1 MASPAHGT
9 QGDRLL
15 DPERSRAPDC
25 DWLDDAGLWP
35 ACEGLMHRIDRL
47 KRVGLVAVFA
57 GVAAFSARA
66 NDSSVELGVGGLKFT
81 QTADVSMESED
92 LTITPETVTVKYKFL
107 NTSQKPVT
115 LTIGF
120 PLPDIDLGD
129 TDVNYAFPIG
139 DPINFMGFQTRI
151 DGKPV
156 KFDIVQ
162 KAVLANKD
170 VTEAVKA
177 AGLLLLPIGSQQ
189 NGISALTQ
197 EAREKLLNDGL
208 IVANGTDQ
216 NGQPIYA
223 GTWVVKTSV
232 VRRQTFPPNVPVNVE
247 HRYRT
252 SLGVTFDTVLRKP
265 IRESEG
271 MKAEFQRYKTEYCIP
286 EDLLK
291 SIDKAAG
298 ATEANTAKLQE
309 RRISYILSTG
319 ANWAGPIKDFRLVV
333 DKGRADRLVSFCGE
347 GIKKISATA
356 FEMRAQNFTP
366 TKDLKILLIARA
378 E

>member
-1 MASPAHGT
+1 M
-9 QGDRLL
+9 R
-15 DPERSRAPDC
+15 
-25 DWLDDAGLWP
+25 WIAGLTRL
-35 ACEGLMHRIDRL
+35 GLSVL
-47 KRVGLVAVFA
+47 LA
-57 GVAAFSARA
+57 GGAGAAALA
-66 NDSSVELGVGGLKFT
+66 NDSSVELAVGGLKFSH
-81 QTADVSMESED
+81 TAEVSMEAED

-107 NTSQKPVT
+107 NTSPKPVT

-129 TDVNYAFPIG
+129 TDANYAFPVG

-170 VTEAVKA
+170 VTEAIKA

-189 NGISALTQ
+189 SGISALTPA
-197 EAREKLLNDGL
+197 AREKLINDGL

-223 GTWVVKTSV
+223 GTWVVKTTV
-232 VRRQTFPPNVPVNVE
+232 VRKQTFPPGTPVAVE

-252 SLGVTFDTVLRKP
+252 SMGLSFDTVLRKP
-265 IRESEG
+265 IRESEA
-271 MKAEFQRYKTEYCIP
+271 MKAEFERYKAEYCIP
-286 EDLLK
+286 DDLIK

-298 ATEANTAKLQE
+298 AAEANTAKLQE
-309 RRISYILSTG
+309 RRISYVLSTG
-319 ANWAGPIKDFRLVV
+319 ANWAGPIKEFRLVV
-333 DKGRADRLVSFCGE
+333 DKGRPDRLVSFCGE
-347 GIKKISATA
+347 GVKKISPTA
-356 FEMRAQNFTP
+356 FELRAQNFTP
-366 TKDLKILLIARA
+366 TRDLKILLIARA